1 MYLETATPIELERY
15 SIAELLRVFIQ
26 TAVERKGAIAVWRLP
41 NTEGFHAVINLSD
54 QWTTRKIEI
63 EATPPGFVISPFVN
77 PTGEETIYIPA
88 DLYYHS
94 DTGELENISGG
105 NEERKRQY
113 LESLTKA
120 LEHGSGRATVP
131 YHTGRDPVFN
141 GADQKQHYLAI
152 VDKGLRAIERGI
164 FQKVVTARTKQ
175 EKLAPDFNL
184 VLTFLALAKTYP
196 AAFASLFSV
205 PGYGTWMGVSPE
217 LLIQINRERIFRTV
231 SLAGTQP
238 INEDVDPARAA
249 WTQKEIEE
257 QAMVSR
263 FIINQFKKIRLRE
276 FEEFGPRTVAAGNL
290 MHLKTDFTVD
300 MNSVNFP
307 ELGSVMLFLLHPTS
321 AVCGMPK
328 RRAIDFILNYETFD
342 RAFYSGY
349 LGPVNIQDETY
360 IYVNLRCMQLF
371 ADKTVLYAG
380 SGITHDSDPEKEWE
394 ETNLKCQTLLNV
406 LRH

>member
-1 MYLETATPIELERY
+1 MYTETATPIELKRY
-15 SIAELLRVFIQ
+15 SMAALLKAFVA
-26 TAVERKGAIAVWRLP
+26 TAVVRKGAVAVWRLP
-41 NTEGFHAVINLSD
+41 NTEGFHAVINLSG
-54 QWTTRKIEI
+54 QWATRKIEI
-63 EATPPGFVISPFVN
+63 ESTSPGFVISPFVN
-77 PTGEETIYIPA
+77 PTGEDTIYIPA

-94 DTGELENISGG
+94 DTGRLENISGG
-105 NEERKRQY
+105 NEEHKRQY
-113 LESLTKA
+113 LESVIRA
-120 LEHGSGRATVP
+120 LEHGPGKKVP
-131 YHTGRDPVFN
+131 YHTGRNPIFN
-141 GADQKQHYLAI
+141 GADQKQYYLTI
-152 VDKGLRAIERGI
+152 VEKGLRAIERGT

-175 EKLAPDFNL
+175 EELAPDFDL
-184 VLTFLALAKTYP
+184 VETFLALAETYP
-196 AAFASLFSV
+196 AGFASLFSV
-205 PGYGTWMGVSPE
+205 PGCGTWMGVSPE
-217 LLIQINRERIFRTV
+217 LLIQINREQVFRTV

-238 INEDVDPARAA
+238 ISDNVDIAQAA

-300 MNSVNFP
+300 LNNVNFP
-307 ELGSVMLFLLHPTS
+307 ELGSIMLFLLHPTS

-328 RRAIDFILNYETFD
+328 RRAIDFILKHETFD

-371 ADKTVLYAG
+371 VDKTVLYAG

-394 ETNLKCQTLLNV
+394 ETNLKCRTLLNV
-406 LRH
+406 LRR